1 MKMKFINIF
10 TNKSLEEHDEKV
22 KYEGVKEGNAKAAEI
37 WKKEFENLIEDKRQE
52 KIKMLK
58 EINTEIINLS
68 NINKLNL
75 KKAEKEKAIDEQII
89 KTLELI
95 KEYEK

>member
-1 MKMKFINIF
+1 MKFINIF
-10 TNKSLEEHDEKV
+10 TNKGLKEHDEKV
-22 KYEGVKEGNAKAAEI
+22 KYEGIKEGNAKATSE
-37 WKKEFENLIEDKRQE
+37 WQKEFQSLIEEKKQE
-52 KIKMLK
+52 RKEMLK
-58 EINTEIINLS
+58 KINTEIINLS